1 MYCMVLSDLIY
12 LQRFI
17 VITRE
22 TEYKYPII

>member
-12 LQRFI
+12 LHRFNE
-17 VITRE
+17 ITRE